1 MVHDCHG
8 QKCQDS
14 KLRQPEGQQGISMV
28 IKEEVKERVVRGNK
42 GRLEMGQH

>member
-1 MVHDCHG
+1 MVHSCHG

-28 IKEEVKERVVRGNK
+28 IKREVKGESGQGNK
-42 GRLEMGQH
+42 GRIEMGQH